1 MWINVK
7 KYKHYDKLLEITPLA
22 QQDFANWKQKYKYE
36 DRMQVLKFEHPD
48 VYPELKGTSTS
59 SDLYHR
65 PESIPDRPN
74 PKENWFCDPCSTDTG
89 KKIGPAFQ
97 DWKLSAPK
105 ILELPGIVQHL
116 VNFVKPHSSLPPHD
130 DLGGWIRLSKDTGRE
145 LNGFSV
151 VLGLDTVKN
160 KDQMGIMFNNVW
172 TNTKDPRAW
181 GTGEWVAFEGKTHF
195 HDVFNRTDQWRVTVV
210 VDIEYDQFDLSDE
223 ELEYLQNRWRTYKP
237 V

>member
-7 KYKHYDKLLEITPLA
+7 KYKHYDKLLEIVPLA
-22 QQDFANWKQKYKYE
+22 LQDFANWKEKYKYE

-48 VYPELKGTSTS
+48 VYPELAGTSTS

-65 PESIPDRPN
+65 PESIEDRPN
-74 PKENWFCDPCSTDTG
+74 PKENWFCDPCCTDTG
-89 KKIGPAFQ
+89 KKIGPAAK
-97 DWKLSAPK
+97 DWELSAPK
-105 ILELPGIVQHL
+105 ILALPGIVQHL

-145 LNGFSV
+145 LNGFSA
-151 VLGLDTVKN
+151 VLSLNTVKD
-160 KDQMGIMFNNVW
+160 KTQMGILFNNIW
-172 TNTKDPRAW
+172 TGAPDPRAW

-195 HDVFNRTDQWRVTVV
+195 HDVYNRTDEWRVTCV
-210 VDIEYDQFDLSDE
+210 VDLEYDQFDLTNE
-223 ELEYLQNRWRTYKP
+223 ELNYLQNRWKTYKP

>member
-7 KYKHYDKLLEITPLA
+7 KYKHYDKLLEIVPLA
-22 QQDFANWKQKYKYE
+22 LQDFANWKEKYKYE

-48 VYPELKGTSTS
+48 VYPELAGTSTS

-65 PESIPDRPN
+65 PESIEDRPN
-74 PKENWFCDPCSTDTG
+74 PKENWFCDPCCTDTG
-89 KKIGPAFQ
+89 KKIGPAAK
-97 DWKLSAPK
+97 DWELSAPK
-105 ILELPGIVQHL
+105 ILALPGIVQHL

-145 LNGFSV
+145 LNGFSA
-151 VLGLDTVKN
+151 VLSLNTVKD
-160 KDQMGIMFNNVW
+160 KTQMGILFNNVW
-172 TNTKDPRAW
+172 TGTPDPRAW

-195 HDVFNRTDQWRVTVV
+195 HDVYNRTDEWRVTCV
-210 VDIEYDQFDLSDE
+210 VDLEYDQFDLTNE
-223 ELEYLQNRWRTYKP
+223 ELDYLQNRWKTYKP